1 MLILNINIIKKI
13 FPLKVGNVEKKN
25 VIFKNFDLKIN
36 TGELICVFGPS
47 GCGKTTLL
55 NLISNLDN
63 NFNGLISYNNKKI
76 TKEKIGYLFQSPRLF
91 PWLTA
96 KENIEFPI
104 KQEKNSKKISSN
116 LLQKI
121 GLTKFGNSFPN
132 KLSGGMQRRIA
143 LARAFSTQPKIL
155 LLDEPFVSLDN
166 KIANQLRK
174 LLINLWKQKKPTII
188 FVTHDL
194 NEAIQL
200 SDRIIFLSNLP
211 AKILLDYKIKIKR
224 PRSSN
229 SVKFQSLKRLLS
241 ASVKP

>member
-1 MLILNINIIKKI
+1 MYFLKFSFVALLLSSQVFAQGFDSRSCLDAEYKTEISHQGKFFGLI
-13 FPLKVGNVEKKN
+13 KN
-25 VIFKNFDLKIN
+25 DLKTI
-36 TGELICVFGPS
+36 L
-47 GCGKTTLL
+47 GCDEMNCFVT
-55 NLISNLDN
+55 N
-63 NFNGLISYNNKKI
+63 
-76 TKEKIGYLFQSPRLF
+76 
-91 PWLTA
+91 
-96 KENIEFPI
+96 ENIRSE
-104 KQEKNSKKISSN
+104 N
-116 LLQKI
+116 LSQ
-121 GLTKFGNSFPN
+121 
-132 KLSGGMQRRIA
+132 
-143 LARAFSTQPKIL
+143 
-155 LLDEPFVSLDN
+155 LDN

-229 SVKFQSLKRLLS
+229 SAKFQSLKRLLS